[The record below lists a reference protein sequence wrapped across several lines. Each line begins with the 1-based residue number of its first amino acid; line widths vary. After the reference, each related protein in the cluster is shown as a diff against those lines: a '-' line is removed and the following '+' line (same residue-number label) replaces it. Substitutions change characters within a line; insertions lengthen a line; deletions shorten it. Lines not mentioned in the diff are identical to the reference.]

1 MQELLNYLRFTEGF
15 HIWGAIVRM
24 VLAVI
29 CGGIIGI
36 EREYKRRPAGFR
48 THILICL
55 GASLTMLTSQYIY
68 LELGLFTDLARL
80 GAQVIA
86 GIGFIGAGTII
97 VTKRRQVKGL
107 TTAAGLWAS
116 AIVGL
121 AVGAGYFEAALI
133 ATLMIL
139 VAELLLSRFEYF
151 IMSTACG
158 INLYIEY
165 RDNDVLATM
174 TDYMRTRNVSVTDL
188 QITKS
193 GAATQNPCAIFSL
206 ELPRKMTHDKLM
218 TALAGIEGVVSVEE
232 L

>member
-1 MQELLNYLRFTEGF
+1 MKEFLDFMRFTDSF
-15 HIWGAIVRM
+15 HLWGVAFRLC
-24 VLAVI
+24 LAVI
-29 CGGIIGI
+29 CGGVIGI
-36 EREYKRRPAGFR
+36 EREHKRRPAGFR

-55 GASLTMLTSQYIY
+55 GASLTTITSQYLMIY
-68 LELGLFTDLARL
+68 LGMFTDLARL

-121 AVGAGYFEAALI
+121 SVGAGYFEAAFI
-133 ATLMIL
+133 ATLLIL
-139 VAELLLSRFEYF
+139 FVELVLSRFEYF
-151 IMSTACG
+151 IMSTART

-165 RDNDVLATM
+165 RHNDALVEM
-174 TDYMRTRNVSVTDL
+174 TEFMRSHHVSVSDL

-206 ELPRKMTHDKLM
+206 ELPRKLTHDKLM
-218 TALAGIEGVVSVEE
+218 TALSRVDGVVSVEE

>member
-1 MQELLNYLRFTEGF
+1 MTEILNYLRFADGF
-15 HIWGAIVRM
+15 HIWGAVFRL

-55 GASLTMLTSQYIY
+55 GASLTTLTSQYLL
-68 LELGLFTDLARL
+68 LEMEWFTDLARL

-86 GIGFIGAGTII
+86 GMGFIGAGTII

-107 TTAAGLWAS
+107 TTAAGLFVS

-121 AVGAGYFEAALI
+121 AIGAGFFEAALI
-133 ATLMIL
+133 ATLLIL
-139 VAELLLSRFEYF
+139 VIELLLSRFEYF
-151 IMSTACG
+151 IMSTSRN

-165 RDNDVLATM
+165 KENESLIKM
-174 TDYMRTRNVSVTDL
+174 TEYLRSHHVNVSDL

-193 GAATQNPCAIFSL
+193 GAASQNPCAIFSL
-206 ELPRKMTHDKLM
+206 DMPRKLTHDKLM
-218 TALAGIEGVVSVEE
+218 TALSGISGVVSVEE